1 MLVLIEGLAQQSVV
15 VHVASDGMPAAAAEI
30 RAADARLFRC
40 VLEHSVSA
48 IVKQPVVVAATSVD
62 HINIGNRP
70 PALGRETE
78 FFAGIRLVLEG
89 GRTLGANTC
98 STHHNSP

>member
-1 MLVLIEGLAQQSVV
+1 
-15 VHVASDGMPAAAAEI
+15 
-30 RAADARLFRC
+30 
-40 VLEHSVSA
+40 
-48 IVKQPVVVAATSVD
+48 VKQPVVVAATSVD